1 MCGRFATDQE
11 RLEKLYLA
19 LIGELVPGEG
29 SYNVAPTEP
38 AWIIRHDG
46 RDSETL
52 EAAEADWWLTPYWS
66 KTGVRKNYA
75 TFNAKSETLAK
86 SSTFREPFRRRRC
99 LLPISG
105 FYEWQKV
112 AGVRRPFYIQPET
125 GGLLL
130 AGVWDRWRS
139 ADRSRRID
147 SFAVVTTAAHVGFEP
162 IHDRQ
167 PVMLSLDQ
175 ARTWMDRGASPDDV
189 EALFEPRLPDDL
201 LAVPVSSYVGD
212 PRNKAARC
220 IEPVGTPVRLA
231 SEALPAIPE
240 QLF

>member
-19 LIGELVPGEG
+19 LIGKPVPGEG

-46 RDSETL
+46 RDSEDL

-66 KTGVRKNYA
+66 KTRVRRNYA
-75 TFNAKSETLAK
+75 TFNAKSETLEK

-99 LLPISG
+99 LVPISG

-112 AGVRRPFYIQPET
+112 AGIRRPFYIQPES
-125 GGLLL
+125 GGMLV

-139 ADRSRRID
+139 ADRSEKVD
-147 SFAVVTTAAHVGFEP
+147 SFSIVTTAAHAGFEP
-162 IHDRQ
+162 IHNRQ
-167 PVMLSLDQ
+167 PVMLSLDD
-175 ARTWMDRGASPDDV
+175 ARTWMNRASSPDDLG
-189 EALFEPRLPDDL
+189 ALFEPRLPDDL
-201 LAVPVSSYVGD
+201 LAVPVSSYVGN
-212 PRNKAARC
+212 PRNKARRC
-220 IEPVGTPVRLA
+220 IEPVGKPVRLA
-231 SEALPAIPE
+231 DEPLPPVAG

>member
-19 LIGELVPGEG
+19 LIGKPVPGEG
-29 SYNVAPTEP
+29 SFNVAPTEP

-46 RDSETL
+46 RDSTDL

-66 KTGVRKNYA
+66 KTRVRRNYA
-75 TFNAKSETLAK
+75 TFNAKCETLEK
-86 SSTFREPFRRRRC
+86 SSTFREPFRQRRC
-99 LLPISG
+99 LVPISG

-112 AGVRRPFYIQPET
+112 AGIRRPFYVQPAT

-130 AGVWDRWRS
+130 AGIWDRWRS
-139 ADRSRRID
+139 ADRSERVD
-147 SFAVVTTAAHVGFEP
+147 SFSIVTTAAHARFEP

-167 PVMLSLDQ
+167 PVYLSLED
-175 ARTWMDRGASPDDV
+175 ARTWMDRGASTDDLG
-189 EALFEPRLPDDL
+189 ALFEPRLPDDL
-201 LAVPVSSYVGD
+201 LAVPVSSYVGN
-212 PRNKAARC
+212 PRNKESRC
-220 IEPVGTPVRLA
+220 IEPVGNPIRLA
-231 SEALPAIPE
+231 EESLPPVPG

>member
-19 LIGELVPGEG
+19 LIGKPVPGVG

-38 AWIIRHDG
+38 SWIIRHDG

-66 KTGVRKNYA
+66 KTRMRRNYA

-86 SSTFREPFRRRRC
+86 SSTFKEPFLKRRC
-99 LLPISG
+99 LVPISG
-105 FYEWQKV
+105 FYEWQK
-112 AGVRRPFYIQPET
+112 AGSARRPYYVQPET
-125 GGLLL
+125 SGLLL

-139 ADRSRRID
+139 ADRSEKLD
-147 SFAVVTTAAHVGFEP
+147 SFSIVTTAAHRGFEP
-162 IHDRQ
+162 IHNRQ
-167 PVMLSLDQ
+167 PVMLTLEG
-175 ARTWMDRGASPDDV
+175 ARTWMDRGTASGDL

-201 LAVPVSSYVGD
+201 LAVPVSSYVGN
-212 PRNKAARC
+212 PRNKASTC
-220 IEPVGTPVRLA
+220 IEAVGRPVRLRD
-231 SEALPAIPE
+231 EAPPPMPG